1 MLFGVVCDDPGLANL
16 LAITKRLLTLIQ
28 IIGPILCIIGLII
41 IFIQLINNPEEKK
54 LKGKFKNCAIALVM
68 LFMIPTIVD
77 VAMRLCDDSFKVSS
91 CWVNAEGDTGGAEYI
106 ESEKEKKK
114 GFLVDPS
121 EYEGSDE
128 TSSGSSNESS
138 KDNKENK
145 KNINVLFVGNSMTY
159 RESNAKQRIT
169 DIFKGMT
176 KNGGYSNMKV
186 YVANKSGS
194 SLSQVASAKKGLIT
208 TRKYDIVIL
217 QESTSNYEN
226 SDYSGFLKGAKTI
239 KKLVNNKNS
248 EAQIYIRQKWVTKSN
263 LNKSMHNTSYQNAV
277 IVASKIGANLIYDG
291 KAFDNSRN
299 KYADINLYADSRH
312 QSAYGAYLSA
322 ACIYKTITG
331 SDPNSLTYKGYISEG
346 TAKKLRSIASS
357 TC

>member
-41 IFIQLINNPEEKK
+41 IFIQLISNPEEKK

-121 EYEGSDE
+121 EYEGSGE
-128 TSSGSSNESS
+128 KKSGSSKNSS
-138 KDNKENK
+138 NENK
-145 KNINVLFVGNSMTY
+145 KDKNVNVLFVGNSMTY

-169 DIFKGMT
+169 NIFKGMA

-217 QESTSNYEN
+217 QESTGNYEK

-239 KKLVNNKNS
+239 KKLVNSKNP
-248 EAQIYIRQKWVTKSN
+248 EAKIYIRQKWVTKGN
-263 LNKSMHNTSYQNAV
+263 LNKSMHNTSYQNAAT
-277 IVASKIGANLIYDG
+277 VASKIGASLIYDG

-299 KYADINLYADSRH
+299 KYAEINLYADSRH

-322 ACIYKTITG
+322 ACIYKTVTG
-331 SDPNSLTYKGYISEG
+331 GNPNSLTYKGYISEES
-346 TAKKLRSIASS
+346 AKKLRSIASS